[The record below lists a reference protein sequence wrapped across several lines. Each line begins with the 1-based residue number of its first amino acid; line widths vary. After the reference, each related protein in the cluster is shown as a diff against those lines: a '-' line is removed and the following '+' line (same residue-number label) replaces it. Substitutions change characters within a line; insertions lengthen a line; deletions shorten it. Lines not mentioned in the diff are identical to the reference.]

1 MENKKSGFSEIVADM
16 SQFAGSLAGAAVV
29 AGKKVMRYLNNL
41 TIVDTILKPPTDE
54 VQTTDSKNS
63 KTNTEVD

>member
-1 MENKKSGFSEIVADM
+1 M
-16 SQFAGSLAGAAVV
+16 SQFAGALAGAAVV
-29 AGKKVMRYLNNL
+29 ASKKVMRYLNDL
-41 TIVDTILKPPTDE
+41 TIVETILKPPADV